1 VGVLSA
7 PCARGLDG
15 AEDASER
22 SAAVTR
28 RSAVLSAVVS
38 ALCFGS
44 LAVLASA
51 AYDRGAE
58 PLQLL
63 VWRFGLATMLL
74 ALFLAVRS
82 PSSLKATRGD
92 LARYAVL
99 SGAGYGAASLCFFFA
114 LQYAD
119 ASVVAILLYTY
130 PAMVVLVER
139 FLTGVPLTRSR
150 MAAVAVTFLGCVL
163 VVDPF
168 SAAGGVAALGIVLG
182 LGAAAGYASFS
193 VLSHRWLKGRTRGGL
208 MVYMF
213 AFTALI
219 ALAAALL
226 TGSSVRV
233 DAWTTEIWVLLAA
246 IVLLPTFLAILLYF
260 AALRSLGAAQ
270 AALIST
276 TEPVFTIA
284 LAAMVLGERLSP
296 IQWAGA
302 ALVIAGVAIAEMG
315 ARRQEVPAVV

>member
-1 VGVLSA
+1 M
-7 PCARGLDG
+7 
-15 AEDASER
+15 
-22 SAAVTR
+22 TR
-28 RSAVLSAVVS
+28 RSAVVSAVVS

-44 LAVLASA
+44 LAVLASM
-51 AYDRGAE
+51 AYQQGAE

-63 VWRFGLATMLL
+63 VWRFGLATVLL
-74 ALFLAVRS
+74 AAFLGIRS
-82 PSSLKATRGD
+82 PASLKVTRGD

-114 LQYAD
+114 LRYVD

-130 PAMVVLVER
+130 PTMVVVVER
-139 FLTGVPLTRSR
+139 FITGVPLTRSR
-150 MAAVAVTFLGCVL
+150 IVAVAVTFLGCVL
-163 VVDPF
+163 VVNPF
-168 SAAGGVAALGIVLG
+168 GEAGAASVIGVLLG

-193 VLSHRWLKGRTRGGL
+193 VLSHRWLKGRSRGGL

-219 ALAAALL
+219 ALGAALL
-226 TGSSVRV
+226 TGSSISPQ
-233 DAWTTEIWVLLAA
+233 AWSTEVWVLLGT
-246 IVLLPTFLAILLYF
+246 IVLLPTFAAILLYF

-284 LAAMVLGERLSP
+284 LAALVLGERLTI
-296 IQWAGA
+296 IQWVGA
-302 ALVIAGVAIAEMG
+302 AFVICGVVIAEMG
-315 ARRQEVPAVV
+315 ARRAEALAAV

>member
-1 VGVLSA
+1 M
-7 PCARGLDG
+7 
-15 AEDASER
+15 
-22 SAAVTR
+22 TR
-28 RSAVLSAVVS
+28 RSAVASAVIS

-44 LAVLASA
+44 LAVLASM
-51 AYDRGAE
+51 AYQRGAE

-63 VWRFGLATMLL
+63 VWRFGLATGLL
-74 ALFLAVRS
+74 AAFLGIRS
-82 PSSLKATRGD
+82 PASLKVTRPD

-114 LQYAD
+114 LRYVD

-130 PAMVVLVER
+130 PTMVVVVER
-139 FLTGVPLTRSR
+139 FTTGVPLTRSR

-168 SAAGGVAALGIVLG
+168 GEAGAMSAIGVLLG

-193 VLSHRWLKGRTRGGL
+193 VLSHRWLKGRSRGGL

-219 ALAAALL
+219 ALGAAMV
-226 TGSSVRV
+226 TGSSISPE
-233 DAWTTEIWVLLAA
+233 AWSAEVWVLLGT
-246 IVLLPTFLAILLYF
+246 IVLLPTFAAILLYF

-284 LAAMVLGERLSP
+284 LAALVLGERLT
-296 IQWAGA
+296 IVQWVGA
-302 ALVIAGVAIAEMG
+302 ALVICGVVIAETG
-315 ARRQEVPAVV
+315 ARRAEALAAV